1 MKIRAAVCRHESLT
15 LSLEDLD
22 LAAPRPDEVLVRLVG
37 VGICHTDLTVC
48 KDANRTPRPVV
59 LGHEGAGMV
68 EKVGSGV
75 SRIAVG
81 DRVVMS
87 FDYCGICPSCVGGAP
102 SYCDSA
108 RARSFGGSRPDGTS
122 PLSRG
127 GEPVNGSFFG
137 QSSFATHAICT
148 ERNAVKIR
156 TDLPLEILGPL
167 GCGIQTGAGA
177 VMNALQVRPGGSIA
191 VFGTGAVGMSAIMA
205 ARLVGAT
212 TIIAIDLLPAR
223 RALALELGATHAI
236 DPTSES
242 SRDAIRGITG
252 RGVDFAVDT
261 TASSAAIAD
270 AIGAL
275 GTRGTCAL
283 IASQGPQQ
291 QVPVSVVHMMG
302 GGRGVRGVI
311 EGDSVP
317 QLFIP
322 MLADLHA
329 QGRLPFDRLVKTYPF
344 ERINDALRDAE
355 AGTAIKPVLVF

>member
-1 MKIRAAVCRHESLT
+1 MEIRAAVCRDESLT
-15 LSLEDLD
+15 LSLEDVVLE
-22 LAAPRPDEVLVRLVG
+22 APRSDEILVRLVG
-37 VGICHTDLTVC
+37 AGICHTDLTVC
-48 KDANRTPRPVV
+48 KDAKRTPRPVV

-68 EKVGSGV
+68 EKVGANV
-75 SRIAVG
+75 SRVAVG

-87 FDYCGICPSCVGGAP
+87 FDYCGSCPSCLDGAP

-108 RARSFGGSRPDGTS
+108 RARSFGGARPDGSS

-127 GEPVNGSFFG
+127 GEKIHGSFFG

-148 ERNAVKIR
+148 ERNAVKVR
-156 TDLPLEILGPL
+156 SDLPLETLGPL

-177 VMNALQVRPGGSIA
+177 VMNALRVEPGRSIA

-223 RALALELGATHAI
+223 RALALELGATHAL
-236 DPTSES
+236 DPGSEN
-242 SRDAIRGITG
+242 SRDAIRRITG
-252 RGVDFAVDT
+252 RGVDFTIDT
-261 TASSAAIAD
+261 TASSTAIAD

-283 IASQGPQQ
+283 IASQGQQ
-291 QVPVSVVHMMG
+291 QQIPLSVIHMMS
-302 GGRGVRGVI
+302 GGRSVRGVI

-317 QLFIP
+317 QVFIP
-322 MLADLHA
+322 MLADLYA
-329 QGRLPFDRLVKTYPF
+329 QGRFPFDRLVRTYPF
-344 ERINDALRDAE
+344 DRVNEAIRDAE
-355 AGTAIKPVLVF
+355 AGVTIKPVLVF